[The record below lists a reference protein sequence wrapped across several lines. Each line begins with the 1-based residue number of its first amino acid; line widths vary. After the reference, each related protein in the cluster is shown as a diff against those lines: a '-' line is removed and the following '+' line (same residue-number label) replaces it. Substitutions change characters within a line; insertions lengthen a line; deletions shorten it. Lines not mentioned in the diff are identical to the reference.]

1 MLHGDLVIFSSSL
14 RVLGC
19 GPHDAWNY
27 ALSAFG
33 PMLLCNCH
41 FFFNIDFFFLLVCLY
56 LPSLRICQYI
66 IPGICPLLSNFFK
79 KGNTLNMM
87 DS

>member
-41 FFFNIDFFFLLVCLY
+41 FFFFNIDFFSIHVYTAFIMVRFFYCLIKTKCEFIF
-56 LPSLRICQYI
+56 PI
-66 IPGICPLLSNFFK
+66 
-79 KGNTLNMM
+79 
-87 DS
+87 